1 METYLAKIRDMRR
14 RFDKADELQRYNND
28 VRLAKQRRLSRVT
41 SKGIVKADV
50 LDLTDVT
57 LTAQRH
63 ISSIRHS
70 LTGHAYI
77 KR

>member
-1 METYLAKIRDMRR
+1 METYLAKIRDMWR
-14 RFDKADELQRYNND
+14 RFDKADELRRCNND

-63 ISSIRHS
+63 ISSIRQS
-70 LTGHAYI
+70 LTSHAYI